1 MILLQ
6 LLIGPRFMSSFARRQ
21 SSSSRL
27 YNRSVV
33 LVGEMQLSGIV
44 EWQLAELRNGGGYV
58 CGVMYL
64 INIKMKWQLTNYVYS
79 TTQPLNT
86 NQHM

>member
-1 MILLQ
+1 M
-6 LLIGPRFMSSFARRQ
+6 G
-21 SSSSRL
+21 
-27 YNRSVV
+27 SVV

-44 EWQLAELRNGGGYV
+44 EWQLTELRNGGGYV